1 MRVSR
6 QLVSLGDFTAQY
18 LLHYAQ
24 FCYSQCMTIIE
35 NTQRTDRNM
44 VVADNIRA
52 ELSRQRWSGRKAA
65 TALGLTPTYVSRRL
79 SGETPL
85 DANDIYMFAEF
96 LSAPV
101 SKLFEQTAKGQPSD

>member
-1 MRVSR
+1 
-6 QLVSLGDFTAQY
+6 
-18 LLHYAQ
+18 
-24 FCYSQCMTIIE
+24 
-35 NTQRTDRNM
+35 M

-65 TALGLTPTYVSRRL
+65 IALGLTPTYVSRRL

-101 SKLFEQTAKGQPSD
+101 SKLFELTAKGQPSDYKATVSDIATERERRAAQQNRHLNGQGNHIPEERAS